1 MARRR
6 NTETFVVISPTGKIL
21 LTAFFALFLVVLYLP
36 TVLLIVFSFND
47 GTVAAFPLEG
57 LTTEWYSRALKSQ
70 EIRQALWASV
80 RVAALSAAI
89 ATVIALMASYPLAR
103 RHVRG
108 KAVISALMLVP
119 LVVPTVVLGVALLI
133 LFQKGVIPIG
143 LGLTS
148 VMIGHV
154 VIALPF
160 AVLILLPRIASID
173 KRLEE
178 AAYDL
183 GASGLQMFRRVML
196 PLITPSILS
205 AFLISFVFSIDEVVI
220 ASFIAGDQPTYPV
233 YLYSGLKFPETTQT
247 LIPGVHCGL
256 GWRNAGRRAQCRQHG
271 RDDAHECGAGT
282 DRGGRLRLHRRRACE
297 RSHSEPGHCKRDR
310 Q

>member
-21 LTAFFALFLVVLYLP
+21 LTAFFAIFLVVLYLP

-57 LTTEWYSRALKSQ
+57 LTTKWYGLALHS
-70 EIRQALWASV
+70 ESIREALWASV
-80 RVAALSAAI
+80 RVATLSAAI
-89 ATVIALMASYPLAR
+89 ATLIALMASYPLAR

-133 LFQKGVIPIG
+133 LFQKGFIPIG
-143 LGLTS
+143 LGLIS

-233 YLYSGLKFPETTQT
+233 YLYSGLKFPEKTQT
-247 LIPGVHCGL
+247 LIPVATIMIVL
-256 GWRNAGRRAQCRQHG
+256 SFLLAIA
-271 RDDAHECGAGT
+271 AEVI
-282 DRGGRLRLHRRRACE
+282 RRR
-297 RSHSEPGHCKRDR
+297 GDR
-310 Q
+310 KLEGR

>member
-21 LTAFFALFLVVLYLP
+21 LTAFFAIFLVVLYLP

-57 LTTEWYSRALKSQ
+57 LTTKWYGLALHS
-70 EIRQALWASV
+70 ESIREALWASV
-80 RVAALSAAI
+80 RVATLSAAI
-89 ATVIALMASYPLAR
+89 ATLIALMASYPLAR

-119 LVVPTVVLGVALLI
+119 LVVPTVVLAVALLI
-133 LFQKGVIPIG
+133 LFQKGFIPIG
-143 LGLTS
+143 LGLIS

-233 YLYSGLKFPETTQT
+233 YLYSGLKFPEKTQT
-247 LIPGVHCGL
+247 LIPVATIMIVL
-256 GWRNAGRRAQCRQHG
+256 SFLLAIA
-271 RDDAHECGAGT
+271 AEVI
-282 DRGGRLRLHRRRACE
+282 RRR
-297 RSHSEPGHCKRDR
+297 GDR
-310 Q
+310 KLEGR

>member
-6 NTETFVVISPTGKIL
+6 NTETFVVISPMGKIL
-21 LTAFFALFLVVLYLP
+21 LTAFFAIFLVVLYLP

-57 LTTEWYSRALKSQ
+57 LTTKWYGLALHS
-70 EIRQALWASV
+70 ESIRQALWASV
-80 RVAALSAAI
+80 RVATLSAAI
-89 ATVIALMASYPLAR
+89 ATLIALMASYPLAR

-143 LGLTS
+143 LGLIS

-233 YLYSGLKFPETTQT
+233 YLYSGLKFPEKTQT
-247 LIPGVHCGL
+247 LIPVATIMIVL
-256 GWRNAGRRAQCRQHG
+256 SFLLAIA
-271 RDDAHECGAGT
+271 AEVI
-282 DRGGRLRLHRRRACE
+282 RRR
-297 RSHSEPGHCKRDR
+297 GDR
-310 Q
+310 KLEGR

>member
-6 NTETFVVISPTGKIL
+6 NTDTFVVISPTGKII

-57 LTTEWYSRALKSQ
+57 LTTKYYGLALHSE
-70 EIRQALWASV
+70 EIRKALWASA
-80 RVAALSAAI
+80 RVATLSAAI
-89 ATVIALMASYPLAR
+89 ATLIALMASYPLAR

-108 KAVISALMLVP
+108 KALISALILVP

-133 LFQKGVIPIG
+133 LFQKGFIPIG

-160 AVLILLPRIASID
+160 AVLILLPRISSID

-183 GASGLQMFRRVML
+183 GASGIQMFRRVML
-196 PLITPSILS
+196 PLIVPSILS

-233 YLYSGLKFPETTQT
+233 YLYSGLKFPEKTQT
-247 LIPGVHCGL
+247 LIPVATIMIVL
-256 GWRNAGRRAQCRQHG
+256 SFVLAIA
-271 RDDAHECGAGT
+271 AEFI
-282 DRGGRLRLHRRRACE
+282 RRR
-297 RSHSEPGHCKRDR
+297 GDR
-310 Q
+310 KLEGR